1 MENTSTVS
9 RVRPLKRQVDNSSHI
24 IIRHMRWM
32 MYQQQQQQQHRGGE
46 IHVKSDLLQSEE
58 TVWRDSHVKRNEW
71 RMGASRFK
79 VSISR

>member
-1 MENTSTVS
+1 MENTSTVL
-9 RVRPLKRQVDNSSHI
+9 RVRPLKRQVDNSSHM

-32 MYQQQQQQQHRGGE
+32 MYQQQQHRGGE

-71 RMGASRFK
+71 RMVASRFK
-79 VSISR
+79 VSISSPA